1 MTTIAD
7 GTIFNPP
14 VEPPA
19 IVPSE
24 YGPPVRPLRAMDIAG
39 MVSLPVS
46 RLFPDI
52 PPAICRHGHE
62 GTAMRRA
69 ALDALAGVDMAM
81 IKPGHRVNVIC
92 SEHGFGMDGGF
103 GYAEM
108 LGAIRD
114 EIVSRTG
121 CRNVKLVVIA
131 WHGRKE
137 PRELIEYFRLR
148 QRYAGKVVGA
158 NPLDSGIEID
168 TVLGPL
174 YGIRTIYNADWIV
187 HTHYDDPREV
197 YAHRAIDR
205 ITKPF
210 GMSYARMETRS
221 IFHLQMGPRSG
232 NLIGRAVADSEFV
245 RSKLAFSAVLKS
257 SPDGLTGVDADND
270 LDRLGARTTADM
282 LRSYGKML
290 ALLRSI
296 DDCIPIID
304 GAKWPYYIHA
314 GGMIFGQLFFNGRDW
329 WDLDLPDDTADIEHL
344 MGGNVSLGIKALV
357 LNHALIGLTVLALPM
372 IYPTVIADRAM
383 AEVMARDFANADFLE
398 YAEVAED
405 LFQAVEM
412 ARERAA
418 GSNNLMC
425 FDGSYGAINLTPSMG
440 EQLLANA
447 PECSRAVDD
456 ELLPKYL
463 KQRGLD
469 PVALGVG
476 SA

>member
-1 MTTIAD
+1 
-7 GTIFNPP
+7 
-14 VEPPA
+14 
-19 IVPSE
+19 
-24 YGPPVRPLRAMDIAG
+24 
-39 MVSLPVS
+39 MVSLPV
-46 RLFPDI
+46 RELFPDI
-52 PPAICRHGHE
+52 PPAIFRHGDD

-69 ALDALAGVDMAM
+69 TLDALAGVDMSM
-81 IKPGHRVNVIC
+81 IKPNQRVNVIC

-108 LGAIRD
+108 LQAIRD
-114 EIVSRTG
+114 EIVERTG
-121 CRNVKLVVIA
+121 CLNVKLMVIA

-137 PRELIEYFRLR
+137 PQELIDFFGLDE
-148 QRYAGKVVGA
+148 RYHGKVAGV
-158 NPLDSGIEID
+158 NPLDQGIKID
-168 TVLGPL
+168 TVIGPL
-174 YGIRTIYNADWIV
+174 YGMRAIYSADWII

-197 YAHRAIDR
+197 YAHRGIDR

-221 IFHLQMGPRSG
+221 IFHMEMGPRTG

-245 RSKLAFSAVLKS
+245 RSKLAFSAVMTS

-270 LDRLGARTTADM
+270 LDLLGARTTAGM

-290 ALLRSI
+290 ALFRTI
-296 DDCIPIID
+296 DDVIPIID

-329 WDLDLPDDTADIEHL
+329 WDLDEPDDTADIEHL
-344 MGGNVSLGIKALV
+344 VGGNVSLGIKSVV

-372 IYPTVIADRAM
+372 VYPLIIADREM
-383 AEVMARDFANADFLE
+383 ADTMARDFANPGILD
-398 YAEVAED
+398 YAEVAEN
-405 LFQAVEM
+405 LFQAVEL
-412 ARERAA
+412 ARERAD
-418 GSNNLMC
+418 GSENLMC
-425 FDGSYGAINLTPSMG
+425 FDGTYGAINLSPSMA

-447 PECSRAVDD
+447 PECSRLVDE

-469 PVALGVG
+469 PLMLGIG

>member
-1 MTTIAD
+1 MTLIAD
-7 GTIFNPP
+7 GATFNPP

-19 IVPSE
+19 IVPSQ
-24 YGPPVRPLRAMDIAG
+24 YGPPVRPLRAKDVPG
-39 MVSLPVS
+39 MVSLPVTT
-46 RLFPDI
+46 LFPDI
-52 PPAICRHGHE
+52 PPAIYRHGQE
-62 GTAMRRA
+62 GAAMRRA
-69 ALDALAGVDMAM
+69 TLDALARVDMSM
-81 IKPGHRVNVIC
+81 IKPDHRVNIIC
-92 SEHGFGMDGGF
+92 SEHGFGMDGGY

-108 LGAIRD
+108 LGAIGD

-121 CRNVKLVVIA
+121 CQNTKLVVIA

-137 PRELIEYFRLR
+137 PQELIGYFSLDKRFT
-148 QRYAGKVVGA
+148 GKVVGA
-158 NPLDSGIEID
+158 NPLDAGIQID

-174 YGIRTIYNADWIV
+174 FGIRTIYNADWII

-197 YAHRAIDR
+197 YAHRALDR

-221 IFHLQMGPRSG
+221 IFHMQMGPRTG
-232 NLIGRAVADSEFV
+232 NLIGRAIADSDFV
-245 RSKLAFSAVLKS
+245 RSKLAFSVVLKS

-270 LDRLGARTTADM
+270 LDSLGARTTADM

-290 ALLRSI
+290 ALWRTV

-329 WDLDLPDDTADIEHL
+329 WDLDQPDDTADIEKL
-344 MGGNVSLGIKALV
+344 VGGNVSLGIKALV
-357 LNHALIGLTVLALPM
+357 LNHALIGLSVLSLPM
-372 IYPTVIADRAM
+372 VYPTIVADRAM
-383 AEVMARDFANADFLE
+383 ADVLARDFANPDFLE
-398 YAEVAED
+398 YAEVAGD
-405 LFQAVEM
+405 LFQAVDM
-412 ARERAA
+412 ARERAG
-418 GSNNLMC
+418 GSSNLMC

-440 EQLLANA
+440 QQLLEHA
-447 PECSRAVDD
+447 PECSRLVDE

-469 PVALGVG
+469 PVAMGVA

>member
-1 MTTIAD
+1 MTITA
-7 GTIFNPP
+7 GSTTFNSP

-19 IVPSE
+19 IVPSI
-24 YGPPVRPLRAMDIAG
+24 YGPPVRPLRAKDVPG
-39 MVSLPVS
+39 MVSLPVTE
-46 RLFPDI
+46 LFPDI
-52 PPAICRHGHE
+52 PPAIFRHGE
-62 GTAMRRA
+62 DGAPMRRA
-69 ALDALAGVDMAM
+69 TLDALVSVDMTM
-81 IKPGHRVNVIC
+81 IKPNHRVNVIC

-114 EIVSRTG
+114 EIVARTG
-121 CRNVKLVVIA
+121 CQNVKLVVIA

-137 PRELIEYFRLR
+137 PQELIDYFGLDK
-148 QRYAGKVVGA
+148 RYAGKVVGA
-158 NPLDSGIEID
+158 NPLDAGVQID

-174 YGIRTIYNADWIV
+174 YGIRTIYNADWII

-221 IFHLQMGPRSG
+221 IFHMQMGPRTG
-232 NLIGRAVADSEFV
+232 NLIGRAVADSDFV
-245 RSKLAFSAVLKS
+245 RSKLAFSVVMKS
-257 SPDGLTGVDADND
+257 SPDGLTGVDAGNG
-270 LDRLGARTTADM
+270 LDDLGARTTADM

-290 ALLRSI
+290 ALLRTVE
-296 DDCIPIID
+296 DCIPIID

-329 WDLDLPDDTADIEHL
+329 WDLDLPDDTADTEHL
-344 MGGNVSLGIKALV
+344 VGGNVSLGIKALV
-357 LNHALIGLTVLALPM
+357 LNHTLIGLTVLALPM
-372 IYPTVIADRAM
+372 VYPTVIADRAM
-383 AEVMARDFANADFLE
+383 ADVMARDFANPDFLE

-412 ARERAA
+412 ARERGG
-418 GSNNLMC
+418 GSNNLIC

-447 PECSRAVDD
+447 PECSRLVDQ

-469 PVALGVG
+469 PVAMGVG
-476 SA
+476 GA

>member
-1 MTTIAD
+1 MTTIVD
-7 GTIFNPP
+7 STIFNPP

-19 IVPSE
+19 IMPSV
-24 YGPPVRPLRAMDIAG
+24 YGPPVRPLRGKDIPG
-39 MVSLPVS
+39 MVSLRV
-46 RLFPDI
+46 RDLFPDI
-52 PPAICRHGHE
+52 SPTILQDRRDGAP
-62 GTAMRRA
+62 MRQA
-69 ALDALAGVDMAM
+69 TLDALAHVDMDM
-81 IKPGHRVNVIC
+81 IKPNHRVHVIC
-92 SEHGFGMDGGF
+92 SEHGFGIDGGF
-103 GYAEM
+103 PYANM

-114 EIVSRTG
+114 EIISRTG
-121 CRNVKLVVIA
+121 CQNVKLVVIA

-137 PRELIEYFRLR
+137 PDEFIEYYGLDDMY
-148 QRYAGKVVGA
+148 QGKTVSA
-158 NPLDSGIEID
+158 NPLDTGIKID

-174 YGIRTIYNADWIV
+174 YGIRAIYNADWII

-221 IFHLQMGPRSG
+221 IFHMQMGPRTG

-245 RSKLAFSAVLKS
+245 RSKLAFSVVMQS

-270 LDRLGARTTADM
+270 IDKVGARTTTHM

-290 ALLRSI
+290 ALLRTVE
-296 DDCIPIID
+296 DCIPIID
-304 GAKWPYYIHA
+304 GARWPYYIHA

-344 MGGNVSLGIKALV
+344 VGGNVSLGIKALV
-357 LNHALIGLTVLALPM
+357 LNHTLIGLTVLALPM
-372 IYPTVIADRAM
+372 VYPTVIADRAM
-383 AEVMARDFANADFLE
+383 ADVMARDFANADFLE
-398 YAEVAED
+398 YAEVAD
-405 LFQAVEM
+405 NLFEAVEM
-412 ARERAA
+412 ARERAD

-440 EQLLANA
+440 EQLLSNA
-447 PECSRAVDD
+447 PECSRLVDE

-469 PVALGVG
+469 PIAMGVG

>member
-1 MTTIAD
+1 MRGKD
-7 GTIFNPP
+7 
-14 VEPPA
+14 
-19 IVPSE
+19 VP
-24 YGPPVRPLRAMDIAG
+24 G
-39 MVSLPVS
+39 MVSLPV
-46 RLFPDI
+46 RQLFDDI
-52 PPAICRHGHE
+52 GPAIFHHGDD
-62 GTAMRRA
+62 GTAIRRA
-69 ALDALAGVDMAM
+69 ALDALADVDMDM
-81 IKPGHRVNVIC
+81 IKPSHRVNVIC
-92 SEHGFGMDGGF
+92 SEHGFGIDGGF

-114 EIVSRTG
+114 SIVERTG
-121 CRNVKLVVIA
+121 CQNVKLVVIA

-137 PRELIEYFRLR
+137 PQEFIDFYGLSE
-148 QRYAGKVVGA
+148 RYAGKVTGA
-158 NPLDSGIEID
+158 NPLDQGVQID

-174 YGIRTIYNADWIV
+174 YGLRAIYSADWIV

-221 IFHLQMGPRSG
+221 IFHMEMGPRTG

-245 RSKLAFSAVLKS
+245 RSKLAFSAVMTS

-270 LDRLGARTTADM
+270 LDLLGARTTVGM

-290 ALLRSI
+290 ALFRTI
-296 DDCIPIID
+296 DDVIPIID
-304 GAKWPYYIHA
+304 GARWPYYIHA

-329 WDLDLPDDTADIEHL
+329 WDLDEPDGTADIEHL
-344 MGGNVSLGIKALV
+344 VGGNVSLGIKALV
-357 LNHALIGLTVLALPM
+357 LNHTLIGLTVLSLPM
-372 IYPTVIADRAM
+372 VYPTIVADQEM
-383 AEVMARDFANADFLE
+383 ADTMARDFANPGFLD
-398 YAEVAED
+398 YAEVAD
-405 LFQAVEM
+405 NLIHAVEL
-412 ARERAA
+412 ARERAD

-425 FDGSYGAINLTPSMG
+425 FDGSYGAINLSPSMG

-447 PECSRAVDD
+447 PECSRLVDE

-469 PVALGVG
+469 PIALGVG
-476 SA
+476 GA

>member
-1 MTTIAD
+1 MTITA
-7 GTIFNPP
+7 GSTTFNPP

-19 IVPSE
+19 IVPSI
-24 YGPPVRPLRAMDIAG
+24 YGPPVRPLRAKDVPG
-39 MVSLPVS
+39 MASLPVTE
-46 RLFPDI
+46 LFPDI
-52 PPAICRHGHE
+52 APAIFRHGQD
-62 GTAMRRA
+62 AAPMRRA
-69 ALDALAGVDMAM
+69 TLDALAPVDMTM
-81 IKPGHRVNVIC
+81 IKPNHRVNVIC

-114 EIVSRTG
+114 EIVARTG

-137 PRELIEYFRLR
+137 PQELIDYFGLDK
-148 QRYAGKVVGA
+148 RYAGKVVGA
-158 NPLDSGIEID
+158 NPLDAGVQID

-174 YGIRTIYNADWIV
+174 YGIRTIYNADWII

-221 IFHLQMGPRSG
+221 IFHMQMGPRTG
-232 NLIGRAVADSEFV
+232 NLIGRAVADSDFV
-245 RSKLAFSAVLKS
+245 RSKLAFSVVMKS
-257 SPDGLTGVDADND
+257 SPDGLTGVDADNG
-270 LDRLGARTTADM
+270 LDDLGARTTADM

-290 ALLRSI
+290 ALLRTVE
-296 DDCIPIID
+296 DCIPIID

-329 WDLDLPDDTADIEHL
+329 WDLDLPDDTADTEHL
-344 MGGNVSLGIKALV
+344 VGANVSLAIKALV
-357 LNHALIGLTVLALPM
+357 LNHTLIGLTVLALPM
-372 IYPTVIADRAM
+372 VYPTVIADRAM
-383 AEVMARDFANADFLE
+383 ADVMARDFANPDFLE

-412 ARERAA
+412 ARERAG
-418 GSNNLMC
+418 GSNNLIC
-425 FDGSYGAINLTPSMG
+425 FDGSYGAINLTPAMG
-440 EQLLANA
+440 EQLLASA
-447 PECSRAVDD
+447 PECSRLVDQ

-469 PVALGVG
+469 PVAMGVG
-476 SA
+476 GA